1 VPAAAREECETV
13 ELRRAIGNRRSIRFL
28 LPHKPVE
35 PEKIQRMLEAAR
47 LASHW
52 GNVQSLRAVV
62 VFRDSAPEKIR
73 KALLAPIAG
82 YQIRLAPVVI
92 VWYLETAAVD
102 EQPDRLRELLNAG
115 VFGVGDFADRER
127 ELEEKVIPL
136 FNSILEQLKQPGL
149 TEVDCGQG
157 IAQAT
162 LMAFEQG
169 LGTCCLGSPNNETIR
184 QNLGLPDSCR
194 VLLLQTVGYP
204 AESPEAGGQ
213 RPRQPFEKLFQM
225 NGYDNPFPRSA
236 EVTAGLERDGMLQP
250 AAPLP
255 WREAE
260 LDYLKNALGIKGHG
274 LI

>member
-1 VPAAAREECETV
+1 M

-47 LASHW
+47 IASHW

-62 VFRDSAPEKIR
+62 VFRDSAPKEAL
-73 KALLAPIAG
+73 KALLAPILG
-82 YQIRLAPVVI
+82 YQIRLAPVII
-92 VWYLETAAVD
+92 VWYLEAAAVD
-102 EQPDRLRELLNAG
+102 EQSDRLRELVKVGAG
-115 VFGVGDFADRER
+115 GVGELADRQEV
-127 ELEEKVIPL
+127 LEGKVIP
-136 FNSILEQLKQPGL
+136 FFDSIREHLKQPGIN
-149 TEVDCGQG
+149 EVDCGQG

-169 LGTCCLGSPNNETIR
+169 LGTCCLGSPNTEKIR

-213 RPRQPFEKLFQM
+213 RPRQPFEKLFHM
-225 NGYDNPFPRSA
+225 NGYGNPFPRSPDVVA
-236 EVTAGLERDGMLQP
+236 ELERDGMFQQP
-250 AAPLP
+250 APLP

-260 LDYLKNALGIKGHG
+260 LEYLKRALGIEGQG
-274 LI
+274 WI